1 MNEDNINMIKD
12 WLKGKSEMSQERF
25 IKELIKDIRKD
36 ERERIKDIINQVFD
50 YEVNYTD
57 IEDKP
62 TKEELGILSKLND
75 NEFSM
80 LERYFKDDERKR
92 IKDILENGYY

>member
-1 MNEDNINMIKD
+1 MNEDTINMIED

-25 IKELIKDIRKD
+25 IRELIKDIRKD
-36 ERERIKDIINQVFD
+36 ERERIKDIIAQVFD

-62 TKEELGILSKLND
+62 TKEELGLLKVLKFKL
-75 NEFSM
+75 
-80 LERYFKDDERKR
+80 FKKIEKTEGRK
-92 IKDILENGYY
+92 